1 LLKKVY
7 GILKIELEEAIKY
20 CNLDCITLHEVLT
33 KFNSN
38 IFKFLEYNIKY
49 YPTLPSLSF
58 QLKNQKSTKLKIIY
72 TRSMDN
78 YIRI

>member
-1 LLKKVY
+1 MLKKVY

-20 CNLDCITLHEVLT
+20 CNLDCITLHEILT

-58 QLKNQKSTKLKIIY
+58 QLKKSKIY
-72 TRSMDN
+72 KVKDN
-78 YIRI
+78 IH